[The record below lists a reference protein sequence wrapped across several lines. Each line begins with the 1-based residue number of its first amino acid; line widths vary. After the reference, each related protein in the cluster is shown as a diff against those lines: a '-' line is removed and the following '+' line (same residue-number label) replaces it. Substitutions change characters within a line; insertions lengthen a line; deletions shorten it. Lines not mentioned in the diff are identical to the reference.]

1 MSDVTLSSEAA
12 KQQPE
17 EGRRVHVLVC
27 EERGGVLHPMARWV
41 WGGDMPVQTEPEAGV
56 LIGQAFLE
64 RTVKHLNR
72 EGLL

>member
-1 MSDVTLSSEAA
+1 MNEVTPSSEAA
-12 KQQPE
+12 KPQGE

-27 EERGGVLHPMARWV
+27 EGRGGELHPMARWV
-41 WGGDMPVQTEPEAGV
+41 WGGDEPVQTEPEGGV